1 MGKLKMRTPLYW
13 IDGPWP
19 GRLGTMP
26 RPRGGDWLQDEVDSW
41 QSAGVHVVVSALENQ
56 EIVELEL
63 EDEESNCKAM
73 GLEFYSYPIPDRGV
87 PASIQSTAAFLQP
100 KLAQLADG
108 KNLAIHCRAGIGRSS
123 LLAACLLMM
132 SGDADSR
139 IAFRRISKA
148 RQCPVPDCKEQEEWV
163 SRFARHYSKKDSD

>member
-1 MGKLKMRTPLYW
+1 MGILKMRTPLYW
-13 IDGPWP
+13 IEGPWP
-19 GRLGTMP
+19 GQLGTMP
-26 RPRGGDWLQDEVDSW
+26 RPRGGDWLQDEVEAW
-41 QSAGVHVVVSALENQ
+41 HAMGVKVVVSALEKE

-63 EDEESNCKAM
+63 QEEENHCKAM
-73 GLEFYSYPIPDRGV
+73 GLEFFSYPIPDRGV
-87 PASIQSTAAFLQP
+87 PADVQATADFLRP
-100 KLAQLADG
+100 RLAQLVEG

-132 SGDADSR
+132 SGDADTR

-163 SRFARHYSKKDSD
+163 SRFARLHNKKDLD